1 MTKKELFSEDF
12 CMKVSKKQYAAVVT
26 LLISVPLF
34 IMFVLSP
41 LVLGFVSYGIFN
53 ALGHND
59 GKPVYNWLIGIL
71 SAGEGHHDVHHANPG
86 QVQLSKYDFAGL
98 VAKKLFI

>member
-1 MTKKELFSEDF
+1 MNYDCCLWDPIKGCHDL
-12 CMKVSKKQYAAVVT
+12 C
-26 LLISVPLF
+26 
-34 IMFVLSP
+34 
-41 LVLGFVSYGIFN
+41 
-53 ALGHND
+53 D

>member
-1 MTKKELFSEDF
+1 MTKANQL
-12 CMKVSKKQYAAVVT
+12 
-26 LLISVPLF
+26 
-34 IMFVLSP
+34 
-41 LVLGFVSYGIFN
+41 
-53 ALGHND
+53 
-59 GKPVYNWLIGIL
+59 YNWLIGIL